1 MKAGS
6 VAPPLLGGATFFG
19 ANGSCEPQEQN
30 CRIPIERR
38 HVAMK
43 KRGKPGCLCKTVLHY
58 AKNRI
63 GGICPCIPLS
73 VASVPLFDLK
83 PVAGMT
89 AWNEKCGRVPNFG
102 TRPHS
107 DRLYEP

>member
-6 VAPPLLGGATFFG
+6 VALPNIGGATFFG
-19 ANGSCEPQEQN
+19 ANGSCGPQERN
-30 CRIPIERR
+30 RRIPIEQR

-43 KRGKPGCLCKTVLHY
+43 KRGRAGLSLQE
-58 AKNRI
+58 
-63 GGICPCIPLS
+63 PCTMRRTESAVFAHVFRFLW
-73 VASVPLFDLK
+73 LRCRFDLK

-89 AWNEKCGRVPNFG
+89 AWNEKCGRVPILG

>member
-6 VAPPLLGGATFFG
+6 VALPNIGGATFLG

-43 KRGKPGCLCKTVLHY
+43 KRGKPGCLCKSRALCEEP
-58 AKNRI
+58 NRRYLPRYSAFY
-63 GGICPCIPLS
+63 GFG
-73 VASVPLFDLK
+73 AAFRFE
-83 PVAGMT
+83 T
-89 AWNEKCGRVPNFG
+89 GR
-102 TRPHS
+102 RHDS
-107 DRLYEP
+107 RE